1 MMGSGLTSF
10 TLCWLVKPLVLVVSS
25 WRRCSSLCL
34 RLAAILSSFAFCS
47 SVTPFSSQLT
57 TQLPGDIEHL
67 SDPAHLLHVHREHG
81 EGVEAGAGQ
90 GGAELLDGGL
100 LARVDQQQGEAAP
113 GGPGRPP
120 APVDVGLRG
129 AGDLVVDHVLDVGDV
144 QAPGRHIRGH
154 QELVLAGGEP
164 VQVLEKLLLME
175 LGVKGKGVD
184 TKKGEGVSEPPDTL
198 TQLLLQKRTVL
209 PGLLLTK

>member
-1 MMGSGLTSF
+1 ML
-10 TLCWLVKPLVLVVSS
+10 PLVE
-25 WRRCSSLCL
+25 
-34 RLAAILSSFAFCS
+34 
-47 SVTPFSSQLT
+47 T
-57 TQLPGDIEHL
+57 HK
-67 SDPAHLLHVHREHG
+67 
-81 EGVEAGAGQ
+81 
-90 GGAELLDGGL
+90 
-100 LARVDQQQGEAAP
+100 
-113 GGPGRPP
+113 

>member
-1 MMGSGLTSF
+1 MDDSSINAQKLNADEIKGNIYSVKVVLPVVQEE
-10 TLCWLVKPLVLVVSS
+10 LV
-25 WRRCSSLCL
+25 
-34 RLAAILSSFAFCS
+34 
-47 SVTPFSSQLT
+47 
-57 TQLPGDIEHL
+57 QLPGDVEPL

-81 EGVEAGAGQ
+81 KGVEAGAGQ

-113 GGPGRPP
+113 GGPGRPA

-154 QELVLAGGEP
+154 QEPVLASGEP
-164 VQVLEKLLLME
+164 VLPIYLAPPPVLAEAGHVLNCHFLHLGWRLLYHSCK
-175 LGVKGKGVD
+175 V
-184 TKKGEGVSEPPDTL
+184 
-198 TQLLLQKRTVL
+198 
-209 PGLLLTK
+209 